1 MIYEFHPRNT
11 KKGAPKGAFLRRED
25 RIRTC
30 DPLVPNQMRYHL
42 RYFPRAAKVG
52 KVVNHLAVLLCR
64 SKEIGAQNF
73 QQS

>member
-52 KVVNHLAVLLCR
+52 KYRGNHAMTPNR
-64 SKEIGAQNF
+64 SPLFGV
-73 QQS
+73 